1 MNVYEEPAES
11 EGAAAPPP
19 PPKPDPLRELRA
31 LPTTE
36 KLLAAAAAAVIVAYL
51 LGGAWTRVFRSWF
64 YACAL
69 LGALG
74 VLALVM
80 IQVFGIRSL
89 SSRTRMYA
97 FAVAGL
103 LPAAGFV
110 FEELSSDLSRA
121 LMLAGGVAMGLWAWQ
136 IAERESLL
144 G

>member
-11 EGAAAPPP
+11 EGAGAPAPL
-19 PPKPDPLRELRA
+19 PKPSPYGELKA

-36 KLLAAAAAAVIVAYL
+36 RLLAAAAAAVIVAYFF
-51 LGGAWTRVFRSWF
+51 GGEWTRVVGSWF

-74 VLALVM
+74 VLALVA
-80 IQVFGIRSL
+80 IQIFGIRTL
-89 SSRTRMYA
+89 SPRIRMYA
-97 FAVAGL
+97 FAVAGV
-103 LPAAGFV
+103 LPAVGFV
-110 FEELSSDLSRA
+110 FEEISTDLSRA